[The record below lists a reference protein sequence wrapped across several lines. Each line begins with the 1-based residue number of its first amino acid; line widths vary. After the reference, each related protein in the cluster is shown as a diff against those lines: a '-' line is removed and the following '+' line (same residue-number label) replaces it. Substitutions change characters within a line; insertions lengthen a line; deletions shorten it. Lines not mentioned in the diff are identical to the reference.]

1 MPGESL
7 MRQVFLGSS
16 GVLLICCAM
25 SQIASAG
32 DVKTVP
38 LTLRVLV
45 DAPPP
50 CSIKGSQVEFGNM
63 IADNVDG
70 TNYRQDAKY
79 TLNCTNS
86 LANDLRMQLKGNT
99 STINGE
105 TVLSTNIT
113 GLGIRIENSADNSL
127 FAVGENSWTPFNIH
141 NQPQLKAVPVKAS
154 GAQLAAGEFNA
165 SLTMVVDYQ

>member
-1 MPGESL
+1 MMSL
-7 MRQVFLGSS
+7 WD
-16 GVLLICCAM
+16 A
-25 SQIASAG
+25 
-32 DVKTVP
+32 
-38 LTLRVLV
+38 LRMNMMISYQELV
-45 DAPPP
+45 RTFP
-50 CSIKGSQVEFGNM
+50 
-63 IADNVDG
+63 
-70 TNYRQDAKY
+70 
-79 TLNCTNS
+79 
-86 LANDLRMQLKGNT
+86 NDLRMQLKGNT

-127 FAVGENSWTPFNIH
+127 FAVGENSWTPFNIN

>member
-1 MPGESL
+1 MPG
-7 MRQVFLGSS
+7 
-16 GVLLICCAM
+16 GVMSHKFVVGAGLLLFSCC
-25 SQIASAG
+25 SF
-32 DVKTVP
+32 TVMADSKP
-38 LTLRVLV
+38 VDLTLRVLV

-86 LANDLRMQLKGNT
+86 LANDLQMQLKGNT

-113 GLGIRIENSADNSL
+113 G
-127 FAVGENSWTPFNIH
+127 
-141 NQPQLKAVPVKAS
+141 
-154 GAQLAAGEFNA
+154 
-165 SLTMVVDYQ
+165 